1 MHDLHDRVAIVTGAS
16 RGGGRG
22 IALELATAGATV
34 YVTGRSTRTQPA
46 PGYEQFL
53 AASGLPAMPG
63 TIDDVV
69 DEITAAGGRAIAVRC
84 DHGDPEQV
92 RALFAQ
98 VCAQCHT
105 LYGVGG
111 TVGPDLTGS
120 QRANL
125 DYVLQN
131 VVDPSAL
138 ISNEYQVTLIRTK
151 DRRVVSGIASETGD
165 SWKVVTEAGT
175 VLVPRDEVDKVRKSE
190 LSMMPEGLLNG
201 RSESEVADL
210 VAYLRTANQVPLP
223 AEGRGGK

>member
-98 VCAQCHT
+98 VDRDH
-105 LYGVGG
+105 G
-111 TVGPDLTGS
+111 
-120 QRANL
+120 RL
-125 DYVLQN
+125 D
-131 VVDPSAL
+131 
-138 ISNEYQVTLIRTK
+138 
-151 DRRVVSGIASETGD
+151 
-165 SWKVVTEAGT
+165 
-175 VLVPRDEVDKVRKSE
+175 VLVNNAWGGHETFTLAS
-190 LSMMPEGLLNG
+190 
-201 RSESEVADL
+201 
-210 VAYLRTANQVPLP
+210 LRAP
-223 AEGRGGK
+223 